1 MINKFETMI
10 DKTNFLDLP
19 EIWSMIDT
27 IKFSEKK
34 SLYNYQ
40 TNAIINAIKGLYL
53 YYSNG
58 NGLENNEIN
67 TINRNSKLLEEY
79 YKHGLDPG
87 TFDISKSTKNDYLFD
102 IYDESFTIENNV
114 LSEKNF
120 FNRMSFW
127 MATGSGKSLVLIKL
141 ITILNTL
148 IENNEIP
155 NRDILILVPRD
166 DLMEQL
172 ILLIDEYNKTIDNSF
187 IELHSLKD
195 LDEVKYSN
203 SFNLDTIQVFYYRSD
218 NISDVE
224 KEKQI
229 NFKNYDNNGEWYIL
243 LDEAHKGG
251 KEGSKRQA
259 YFTSLARNGFLFNF
273 SATFTDELDKATTV
287 YNFNLEKFIMDG
299 YGKNI
304 YLSNSEYTSFIK
316 SKKEVDFTN
325 FEKEKIVAK
334 SLIMLT
340 ATKLSRESIKDLN
353 LDMFHSPLLLTLVD
367 SVNKNDSDLLLFFKE
382 IEKFANNTIEI
393 NVIRDAKKELIHEL
407 KNKNKFLFGEKS
419 IDLNVDIIE
428 SITNESI
435 LKKVFNVDTP
445 GAIEVMQS
453 PDNKELAFRIKSSD
467 ISSPFALIKIGD
479 VTPWIKTKLV
489 DYDFIETFSDKN
501 YFKTLDSNENIN
513 ILMGSRSFYEGWDS
527 SRPNIINFINIGK
540 STDSKKFLLQSIGR
554 GVRVQPLKDK
564 RKRIKFLYEDGQ
576 IDRDL
581 YTKVKS
587 HSILL
592 ESLFLFT
599 TNKNAA
605 QKVISDLESEK
616 VEQKQEIS
624 LIKKDNIHDILIP
637 KYKKVQPNFNNISK
651 INLSRNTFSRLKSYL
666 SGVTDAHLVLLYDFT
681 PNEIKLLRNS
691 FEKNNNKLFSINSD
705 NEYADLDFILKKIKH
720 HVKNKIQLVDTI
732 SPISD
737 EIIHFSKIKVE
748 EEYREILKEKLESI
762 FQYVEAE
769 DIDDDN
775 LIEKLQNNEITK
787 EEFKEQQAKLHAGK
801 KEVKHKDLVIKYIPE
816 HYFIP
821 LIISKKEKVE
831 YISNIIHYKSEVDF
845 IDKLEKFI
853 DDNEGDIK
861 DKYEWWMFS
870 KIDEVLDNVYI
881 PYFYDN
887 QYRKFFPDFIF
898 WLKEKNSNNYTI
910 LFVDPKGM
918 GHVSWTYKVDDFKEL
933 YENKTF
939 KYQNNNINVKLLMF
953 TTNNQPPKEYK
964 EYWTDTI
971 ESIFE
976 LNI

>member
-1 MINKFETMI
+1 
-10 DKTNFLDLP
+10 
-19 EIWSMIDT
+19 
-27 IKFSEKK
+27 
-34 SLYNYQ
+34 
-40 TNAIINAIKGLYL
+40 
-53 YYSNG
+53 
-58 NGLENNEIN
+58 
-67 TINRNSKLLEEY
+67 
-79 YKHGLDPG
+79 
-87 TFDISKSTKNDYLFD
+87 
-102 IYDESFTIENNV
+102 
-114 LSEKNF
+114 
-120 FNRMSFW
+120 MSFW

-273 SATFTDELDKATTV
+273 SATFTDELDKATTI
-287 YNFNLEKFIMDG
+287 YNFNLEKFIMYG

-340 ATKLSRESIKDLN
+340 ATKLSRESIRDLN

-435 LKKVFNVDTP
+435 LKKVFNVNTP

-489 DYDFIETFSDKN
+489 DYDFIETFSNKN

-554 GVRVQPLKDK
+554 G
-564 RKRIKFLYEDGQ
+564 
-576 IDRDL
+576 
-581 YTKVKS
+581 
-587 HSILL
+587 
-592 ESLFLFT
+592 
-599 TNKNAA
+599 
-605 QKVISDLESEK
+605 
-616 VEQKQEIS
+616 
-624 LIKKDNIHDILIP
+624 
-637 KYKKVQPNFNNISK
+637 
-651 INLSRNTFSRLKSYL
+651 
-666 SGVTDAHLVLLYDFT
+666 
-681 PNEIKLLRNS
+681 
-691 FEKNNNKLFSINSD
+691 
-705 NEYADLDFILKKIKH
+705 
-720 HVKNKIQLVDTI
+720 
-732 SPISD
+732 
-737 EIIHFSKIKVE
+737 
-748 EEYREILKEKLESI
+748 
-762 FQYVEAE
+762 
-769 DIDDDN
+769 
-775 LIEKLQNNEITK
+775 
-787 EEFKEQQAKLHAGK
+787 
-801 KEVKHKDLVIKYIPE
+801 
-816 HYFIP
+816 
-821 LIISKKEKVE
+821 
-831 YISNIIHYKSEVDF
+831 
-845 IDKLEKFI
+845 
-853 DDNEGDIK
+853 
-861 DKYEWWMFS
+861 
-870 KIDEVLDNVYI
+870 
-881 PYFYDN
+881 
-887 QYRKFFPDFIF
+887 
-898 WLKEKNSNNYTI
+898 
-910 LFVDPKGM
+910 
-918 GHVSWTYKVDDFKEL
+918 
-933 YENKTF
+933 
-939 KYQNNNINVKLLMF
+939 
-953 TTNNQPPKEYK
+953 
-964 EYWTDTI
+964 
-971 ESIFE
+971 
-976 LNI
+976 